1 MTTPPRHTEA
11 PRRAEPG
18 HRVTRPAYADRTNA
32 EEEPVAQTPKLDQ
45 LTAEV
50 DRAEGIPV
58 GRSLTAAE
66 IELLDALAARL
77 RKHFFGD
84 RSDAVRDL
92 LSRVSAVRTGTRD
105 TAVTAKPTVAATSP
119 APAKKAAKKRRPPA
133 QKTTNKK
140 SANKLNA
147 ELHRISAAGRPISKA
162 DVEALDSI
170 VEQLRVLAEAD
181 RRVRLL
187 WLRALDVR
195 EYLTGKS
202 SVPDRDRSGVPS
214 AGRIGRSRG
223 LDLAKREVLG
233 GLPSSRRGH

>member
-1 MTTPPRHTEA
+1 M
-11 PRRAEPG
+11 
-18 HRVTRPAYADRTNA
+18 
-32 EEEPVAQTPKLDQ
+32 AQTPKLDQ

-50 DRAEGIPV
+50 DQAELIPA
-58 GRSLTAAE
+58 GQSLTAAG

-77 RKHFFGD
+77 RKQFFGD

-92 LSRVSAVRTGTRD
+92 LRRVSAIRTGKRD
-105 TAVTAKPTVAATSP
+105 TAPPTPSPAVATPKSKLTNAKPTKVKV
-119 APAKKAAKKRRPPA
+119 KKTK
-133 QKTTNKK
+133 NKK

-147 ELHRISAAGRPISKA
+147 ELHRISAAGRPISKVDA
-162 DVEALDSI
+162 EALDGI

-187 WLRALDVR
+187 WLRALDAR

-214 AGRIGRSRG
+214 AGRTGRSRG

-233 GLPSSRRGH
+233 GLPGTRRGH

>member
-1 MTTPPRHTEA
+1 MAKRESL
-11 PRRAEPG
+11 RA
-18 HRVTRPAYADRTNA
+18 
-32 EEEPVAQTPKLDQ
+32 
-45 LTAEV
+45 
-50 DRAEGIPV
+50 
-58 GRSLTAAE
+58 LTAAVAHAELIPAGRPLTREE
-66 IELLDALAARL
+66 ITLLDHLSARL

-84 RSDAVRDL
+84 RSGAVRDL
-92 LSRVSAVRTGTRD
+92 LSRVSAVRTGSRD
-105 TAVTAKPTVAATSP
+105 TSVTAKPTAAATSP

-162 DVEALDSI
+162 DAAALDGI
-170 VEQLRVLAEAD
+170 VEQLRVLAEVD
-181 RRVRLL
+181 RRMRLL